1 MYVHKYMY
9 LYRIGLLKHTR
20 CIIQSVNFCNL
31 MPQCL
36 MKTLQR
42 FKFPQLL
49 APTYFH
55 SHKLTFDTTN
65 ERTETPCGETL
76 ECSSTCGCVCECDLC
91 KQIILNWIEFEWFA
105 ESMATAY
112 SSTSIRLAKM
122 ENLPEI
128 FLGLLGFNLTNKQQ
142 QPKRA
147 LFDFIICIVFRL
159 GIDLNQYTHA

>member
-1 MYVHKYMY
+1 
-9 LYRIGLLKHTR
+9 
-20 CIIQSVNFCNL
+20 
-31 MPQCL
+31 
-36 MKTLQR
+36 
-42 FKFPQLL
+42 
-49 APTYFH
+49 
-55 SHKLTFDTTN
+55 
-65 ERTETPCGETL
+65 
-76 ECSSTCGCVCECDLC
+76 
-91 KQIILNWIEFEWFA
+91 
-105 ESMATAY
+105 MATAY